1 MSKILITGASG
12 TNGKVLTEVLTS
24 RGIHVKLAGRT
35 ALPTNAFSEYVPFD
49 FGDAASF
56 ETAVADVD
64 RVFLLG
70 PPLQFGV
77 DALLTPFIDFLKQ
90 KGINRVVYFSAMASD
105 KMGDNFEFHLN
116 LEHKLAN
123 DGFDYTVLRPTFFS
137 QNFKNFEFENIT
149 QRNIVFMPAGSG
161 KAAFVDV
168 YDIAEVAAT
177 VLTEA
182 GHERKIYELT
192 GPELLTYGD
201 AASLLTEVLGTTI
214 SYPNPTPEIF
224 KQVLAD
230 SGAPEFVANYLIQVF
245 GIIANDQAS
254 TTTNTIEQILGR
266 KATNLKTVLER
277 DFKG

>member
-12 TNGKVLTEVLTS
+12 TNGKALTEVLTK
-24 RGIHVKLAGRT
+24 RGVQVKIAGRT
-35 ALPTNAFSEYVPFD
+35 ALPTHAFSEYVPFD
-49 FGDAASF
+49 FADTASF
-56 ETAVADVD
+56 ETAVSDVD

-77 DALLTPFIDFLKQ
+77 DTLLTPFIDFLKQ
-90 KGINRVVYFSAMASD
+90 KGITRVVYFSALASD

-116 LEHKLAN
+116 LEKKLAD
-123 DGFDYTVLRPTFFS
+123 DGFDYTILRPTFFA
-137 QNFKNFEFENIT
+137 QNFKNYEFENIT
-149 QRNIVFMPAGSG
+149 QRNIVFMPAGLG

-182 GHERKIYELT
+182 GHERKTYELT
-192 GPELLTYGD
+192 GPELLTYTD
-201 AASLLTEVLGTTI
+201 AASLLSEVLETTVV
-214 SYPNPTPEIF
+214 YPNPTPEIF

-230 SGAPEFVANYLIQVF
+230 SGAPEFVANYLIKVY
-245 GIIANDQAS
+245 GIISNNHAEVITD
-254 TTTNTIEQILGR
+254 TVERVLGR
-266 KATNLKTVLER
+266 KATDLKTVLKR